1 MTGRNGFYIIKISIK
16 KGAVFVSVLL
26 VLLGAIPFALGRG
39 MDWFLWEY
47 PNTVVPYVWL
57 GVVFFAAV
65 GTAGI
70 CVPSPRK
77 D

>member
-1 MTGRNGFYIIKISIK
+1 M
-16 KGAVFVSVLL
+16 SVLL

-57 GVVFFAAV
+57 GVVFLLLWGLLAFVCHRPGKTDKNGRWPA
-65 GTAGI
+65 
-70 CVPSPRK
+70 
-77 D
+77 